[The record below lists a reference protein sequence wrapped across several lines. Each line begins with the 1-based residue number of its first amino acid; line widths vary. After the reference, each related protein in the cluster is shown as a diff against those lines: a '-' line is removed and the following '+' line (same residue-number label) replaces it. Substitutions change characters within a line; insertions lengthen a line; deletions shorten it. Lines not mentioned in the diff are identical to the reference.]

1 MKETIIKNKQ
11 LMEKWDKIQM
21 FTKDKSR
28 LTNCIVFF
36 DKINDLDKGDVIDH
50 ICLDFSETT
59 KV

>member
-1 MKETIIKNKQ
+1 
-11 LMEKWDKIQM
+11 MEKWDKIQM

-28 LTNCIVFF
+28 LTKRVVFF
-36 DKINDLDKGDVIDH
+36 DKINDLDEGDVIDH

>member
-1 MKETIIKNKQ
+1 
-11 LMEKWDKIQM
+11 MEKWDKIQM